1 MKKLNVLLAAS
12 LLASAVHA
20 QQSANPSAP
29 AASASASAMVNPFAG
44 KPLSIEELQSELE
57 TARLRTAALE
67 EQLKQTSLT
76 SEIATV
82 PLRKAAEAAQA
93 RVAARGEELKLE
105 SVEKAARDAAEVA
118 AAEKAEQ
125 RAARAA
131 RAKAAKSTSANARA
145 SESAPALAPVPRPT
159 LLSVLTIG
167 ASKTAVFDFG
177 GNTLMIE
184 DGGLTPLGPVK
195 IVDDRTVSL
204 AGGTLKVS
212 TVTLSRFAQEV
223 APPGPA
229 SAGGLGRAAA
239 PAARPAG
246 VSGGATSGQ
255 GMNIAATGTAG
266 AGDPTGEGAGARL
279 PPLQLPP
286 GMTVLPASGR

>member
-1 MKKLNVLLAAS
+1 MKKLNVLLTAA
-12 LLASAVHA
+12 LLSSAVHA
-20 QQSANPSAP
+20 QLNTNTATP
-29 AASASASAMVNPFAG
+29 AAGASAMVNPFVG

-93 RVAARGEELKLE
+93 RVAMRGEELKLE
-105 SVEKAARDAAEVA
+105 TVEKTAREAA

-125 RAARAA
+125 KSARAA
-131 RAKAAKSTSANARA
+131 RARAAKNPGPTARA
-145 SESAPALAPVPRPT
+145 NEAVASVPTPVPRPS

-167 ASKTAVFDFG
+167 TSKTAVLDFG
-177 GNTLMIE
+177 GNTLMVK
-184 DGGLTPLGPVK
+184 DGGMTPLGPVK
-195 IVDDRTVSL
+195 VVDDRSVSI
-204 AGGTLKVS
+204 AGGTLRVS
-212 TVTLSRFAQEV
+212 TVTLSRFVQEAV
-223 APPGPA
+223 PEGVPSVG
-229 SAGGLGRAAA
+229 AGTLS

-246 VSGGATSGQ
+246 VSGGATGGQ
-255 GMNIAATGTAG
+255 GVNIATEGTAG
-266 AGDPTGEGAGARL
+266 ATGEGAGARL

-286 GMTVLPASGR
+286 GMTILPASNR